1 MSEKSWSSKDWSRLI
16 TLLICVPVY
25 LVSTGSFLI
34 NGKDIYSG
42 IMLFGGLFMA
52 AGIYMNWK
60 RLASDEKIDD
70 ERMRQI
76 NLKAGFS
83 AFWTMIFVLIFWGL
97 LRTLL
102 VIFTPL
108 TDSMIL
114 DYDTLVLIFTGFAS
128 YLGFR
133 IYYLKFGVEQN
144 LEDRLKK

>member
-1 MSEKSWSSKDWSRLI
+1 MIKDSWSSKDWSRLI
-16 TLLICVPVY
+16 TLLIGVPVY
-25 LVSTGSFLI
+25 LVSTGSFLL
-34 NGKDIYSG
+34 NGKNVYAG
-42 IMLFGGLFMA
+42 ILLFGGLFMA
-52 AGIYMNWK
+52 AGVYMNWK
-60 RLASDEKIDD
+60 RLVSDEKIDD
-70 ERMRQI
+70 ERMRQV

-83 AFWTMIFVLIFWGL
+83 AFWTLILVLIVWGL

-133 IYYLKFGVEQN
+133 AYYLKFGVKQN
-144 LEDRLKK
+144 WEDRLIE